1 MPWRLYRPGPT
12 VVFDPVFQRHTET
25 LCDTVDV
32 VEVSHDLNTARDP
45 LVVETMEAKLIDV
58 LRSYRCAIV
67 GEPLGEDEQRVRR
80 VVEPGTSPIPGEAV
94 HHLLI
99 VDLIPEVV

>member
-1 MPWRLYRPGPT
+1 MPGRLYRPGPT
-12 VVFDPVFQRHTET
+12 IVFDPVFQRHTET
-25 LCDTVDV
+25 LGDTVYV
-32 VEVSHDLNTARDP
+32 VEVGHDLNTARDP
-45 LVVETMEAKLIDV
+45 LVVETMGAKLLDV
-58 LRSYRCAIV
+58 LAGNGSAIV